1 MTTIG
6 VFAGILDEEGRALC
20 VRHNYGDREWGM
32 PGGRLEVGEDPI
44 SAVKREIFEET
55 GVVANITAF
64 VGVYS
69 AAYRDDMVLFF
80 AGVPTERAQW
90 SPSEEIMAAEF
101 FPISSLPEP
110 MGLNA
115 KLRFSDLIA
124 GTRGTIRTLWEP
136 GCVDHELSIQ

>member
-6 VFAGILDEEGRALC
+6 VFAGVLDHEGRALC
-20 VRHNYGDREWGM
+20 VRHNYGDFEWGM

-80 AGVPTERAQW
+80 AGMATERAQW
-90 SPSEEIMAAEF
+90 SPNDEIMEADF
-101 FPISSLPEP
+101 FPIASLPQP

-115 KLRFSDLIA
+115 RLRFDDMIA
-124 GTRGTIRTLWEP
+124 GNRGVLRTLSEP
-136 GCVDHELSIQ
+136 GCFDHKLVI